1 MTAHDFR
8 LQLQQDRR
16 DEQRCDR
23 CSTVV
28 EALAADALC
37 EACVEDLTVAA
48 LRIVVAHHEPEDDV
62 DLDAPVDYWPTE
74 QPAPAASPLGVALVL
89 AVAVAL
95 MAAGLAIAWTVPRW
109 SGGHLI
115 AGPGLVVAGGAL
127 IGRLLTARGW

>member
-16 DEQRCDR
+16 DEHRCDR
-23 CSTVV
+23 CGTVV
-28 EALAADALC
+28 EALAADELC

-48 LRIVVAHHEPEDDV
+48 LRVVAAHHDPDEV

-74 QPAPAASPLGVALVL
+74 QPPPAASPLGVVLVL

-95 MAAGLAIAWTVPRW
+95 MVAGLAIAWTAPRW

-127 IGRLLTARGW
+127 IGRLLTVRGW

>member
-16 DEQRCDR
+16 DERRCDR
-23 CSTVV
+23 CGTIV
-28 EALAADALC
+28 EALATDDLC

-48 LRIVVAHHEPEDDV
+48 LRIVAHHEPEDDV

-74 QPAPAASPLGVALVL
+74 QSTPAVSPLGVAVVL

-95 MAAGLAIAWTVPRW
+95 MAAGLAIAWTAPRW

-127 IGRLLTARGW
+127 IGRLLTVRGW